1 MSIEES
7 AYMAN
12 YSATRKNTVEIS
24 WIEQNERRV
33 GMVKQL
39 PSQVV
44 EVINHFL
51 FTAENGS
58 LNLTIQ
64 DGVIVKIEKAEKYI
78 ITSKGRELGYI
89 KYGKPTKTQPLL
101 NKIVAELQKI
111 QYGQLVVRFLNGKVE
126 QIETT
131 KKKRIDELQGL
142 DGDGI

>member
-1 MSIEES
+1 
-7 AYMAN
+7 MAN
-12 YSATRKNTVEIS
+12 YNANRKNTVEIS

-58 LNLTIQ
+58 LNLAIQ

-89 KYGKPTKTQPLL
+89 KYGKPTKKQPLL

-111 QYGQLVVRFLNGKVE
+111 EYGQVVVRFLNGKVE

-131 KKKRIDELQGL
+131 KKKRIDELQGI

>member
-1 MSIEES
+1 MVD
-7 AYMAN
+7 YN
-12 YSATRKNTVEIS
+12 ATRKNTVRTS
-24 WIEQNERRV
+24 WIEQSERTV
-33 GMVKQL
+33 SLVKQP

-58 LNLTIQ
+58 LLLTIQ
-64 DGVIVKIEKAEKYI
+64 DGVIVKIEKTEKYI

-89 KYGKPTKTQPLL
+89 KYGKPTKNQPLL
-101 NKIVAELQKI
+101 KKIVEELQKI
-111 QYGQLVVRFLNGKVE
+111 QYGQVVVRFLNGKVE

-131 KKKRIDELQGL
+131 KKKRINELQGL

>member
-1 MSIEES
+1 
-7 AYMAN
+7 MAN

-24 WIEQNERRV
+24 WIEQNERSV

-101 NKIVAELQKI
+101 KKIIAELQKI
-111 QYGQLVVRFLNGKVE
+111 EYGQVVVRFLNGKVE

-131 KKKRIDELQGL
+131 KKKRIDELQGI

>member
-1 MSIEES
+1 
-7 AYMAN
+7 MAN

>member
-1 MSIEES
+1 
-7 AYMAN
+7 MAN
-12 YSATRKNTVEIS
+12 YSATRKNTAAIS

-33 GMVKQL
+33 GAVKQL
-39 PSQVV
+39 PLQVV

-58 LNLTIQ
+58 LNLTVQ

-89 KYGKPTKTQPLL
+89 KYGKPTKAQPLL
-101 NKIVAELQKI
+101 KKIVTELQKI

-131 KKKRIDELQGL
+131 KKKRIDELQGI